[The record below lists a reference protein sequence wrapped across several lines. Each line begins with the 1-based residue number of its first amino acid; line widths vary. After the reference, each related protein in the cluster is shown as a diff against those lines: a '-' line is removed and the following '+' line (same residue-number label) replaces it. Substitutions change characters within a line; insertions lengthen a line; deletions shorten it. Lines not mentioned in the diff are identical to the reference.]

1 MVSPK
6 WQIAGY
12 HENTMIRV
20 WLTVYPQGR
29 AGPMGYSNPRFP
41 PFSGWL
47 WMLLDEEKRTNGA
60 GDDIKLE
67 FEAFEIKRNYAA

>member
-1 MVSPK
+1 
-6 WQIAGY
+6 
-12 HENTMIRV
+12 
-20 WLTVYPQGR
+20 
-29 AGPMGYSNPRFP
+29 MGYSNPRFP

-67 FEAFEIKRNYAA
+67 LEAFEIKRNYAA